1 MALGII
7 AGGKSPHP
15 LKYLACY
22 RAVVAFHEIQIV
34 LFRGVAVGQNVRR
47 LLSSA
52 FGRTNAPWR
61 DVGKLL
67 AIGQPEQV
75 RKSLR

>member
-7 AGGKSPHP
+7 SGGKLSHP
-15 LKYLACY
+15 SKHLACY
-22 RAVVAFHEIQIV
+22 PAVVAFYQIQIV
-34 LFRGVAVGQNVRR
+34 LFWGVTVGQNVRR
-47 LLSSA
+47 LLSFA
-52 FGRTNAPWR
+52 FGRTEALWC

>member
-7 AGGKSPHP
+7 LGGKLPRPPKH
-15 LKYLACY
+15 LACY
-22 RAVVAFHEIQIV
+22 PAVAAFHQMQIV
-34 LFRGVAVGQNVRR
+34 LFWGVAVGQNVRR

-52 FGRTNAPWR
+52 LGRTEALWC

-67 AIGQPEQV
+67 AFGQPE
-75 RKSLR
+75 